1 MLRGLPRPSIHRL
14 SKLHVIQPVGLAFAA
29 GITGKAHQR
38 RQRKANVPRRP
49 LKGFAMKRASLVLTL
64 ALASAL
70 AIVPASAQTLK
81 AVKDRGAV
89 LCGVSQGLPGFSS
102 PDDKGN
108 WTGLDV
114 DVCRAIA
121 AAVFND
127 ATKVKFVPLSAKDRF
142 TALQS
147 GEIDVLSRNTT
158 WTLSRDTSL
167 GANFTGVT
175 YYDGQGFLVK
185 KSLKVNSALE
195 LNSASV
201 CVQTGTTTEQ
211 NLADYFKGNN
221 MKYEVIAFGTADESV
236 KAYESGRCDVFTSD
250 VSQLYAERLKL
261 SNPADHA
268 VLPEVISKEPLG
280 PMVRHGDDQWFDVVK
295 WTLFAMVNAE
305 ELGVTQKNVDE
316 MAKSDKPELKRA
328 FGTDGNLGEQ
338 LGLTK
343 VWLSRIVKAVGN
355 YGEAFEPRNPPSQFV
370 IKLQRALGGRAGWS
384 GFVVQ
389 LLFVAVLAWISY
401 EIVANARANLQA
413 QRITA
418 GFGFLQNTAG
428 FDVSQSLIP
437 YTGSDT
443 YTRVFLVGLVNTLLV
458 SVIGIFF
465 ATVIGFIV
473 ALGRLSPNWLLSR
486 ISGGYVELIRNLPLL
501 FQILFWYL
509 AVLAALPSP
518 RQSISVL

>member
-1 MLRGLPRPSIHRL
+1 
-14 SKLHVIQPVGLAFAA
+14 
-29 GITGKAHQR
+29 
-38 RQRKANVPRRP
+38 
-49 LKGFAMKRASLVLTL
+49 MKRVSLVFTL
-64 ALASAL
+64 ALAAGLSTQA
-70 AIVPASAQTLK
+70 ASAQTLK
-81 AVKDRGAV
+81 TVKDRGQ
-89 LCGVSQGLPGFSS
+89 LSCGVSQGLPGFSS

-114 DVCRAIA
+114 DICRAIA
-121 AAVFND
+121 AAIFND
-127 ATKVKFVPLSAKDRF
+127 ATKIKFVPLSAKDRF

-221 MKYEVIAFGTADESV
+221 MKYEVIAFGTADETV

-261 SNPADHA
+261 ANPADHA

-280 PMVRHGDDQWFDVVK
+280 PMVRHGDDQWFDIVK
-295 WTLFAMVNAE
+295 WTLFAMVDAE

-343 VWLSRIVKAVGN
+343 DWVVADRQGGRQLRQILRSQRRRRLQARDRPRAQPALEQGRNPVRAADPLIAKPA
-355 YGEAFEPRNPPSQFV
+355 AAAMSIEPRAPPSQFV
-370 IKLQRALGGRAGWS
+370 CKTA
-384 GFVVQ
+384 
-389 LLFVAVLAWISY
+389 
-401 EIVANARANLQA
+401 ARA
-413 QRITA
+413 RWP
-418 GFGFLQNTAG
+418 GG
-428 FDVSQSLIP
+428 
-437 YTGSDT
+437 
-443 YTRVFLVGLVNTLLV
+443 
-458 SVIGIFF
+458 
-465 ATVIGFIV
+465 
-473 ALGRLSPNWLLSR
+473 LGRLCPPDPVRRRAGLDWLR
-486 ISGGYVELIRNLPLL
+486 DRR
-501 FQILFWYL
+501 QR
-509 AVLAALPSP
+509 P
-518 RQSISVL
+518 RQSAGAAHHRGLRIPGEYRGF